1 MIFPVLRLHFCLFCR
16 NNALRHSKICMPPV
30 VSDTGHSGKTSE
42 LDPHNTKNQNYNKK
56 PSREI
61 KPVVGVAGDVLSTQL

>member
-1 MIFPVLRLHFCLFCR
+1 MH
-16 NNALRHSKICMPPV
+16 AT
-30 VSDTGHSGKTSE
+30 VSDTGHSGKISE